1 MIKKVAIRLTLPPAF
16 PEKYIPAIIKA
27 MDLCY
32 VKKHLHAPPQFETIT
47 QKAD

>member
-1 MIKKVAIRLTLPPAF
+1 MVKKVVMRLTLPPNF
-16 PEKYIPAIIKA
+16 PEKYASAIIKA

-32 VKKHLHAPPQFETIT
+32 VKKHLHEPPEFEIVT